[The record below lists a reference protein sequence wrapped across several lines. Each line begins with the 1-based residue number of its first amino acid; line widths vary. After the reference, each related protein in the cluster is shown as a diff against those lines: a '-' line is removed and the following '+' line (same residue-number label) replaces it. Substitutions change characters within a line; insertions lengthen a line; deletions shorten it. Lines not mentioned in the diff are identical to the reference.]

1 MVELIETL
9 AITVILFLIAR
20 ASLQPFTVQGQSME
34 PTLHNHEFILV
45 EKVTYWFHGPQRGD
59 IVVFKYP
66 DDPTQDYIK
75 RVIGLPGDH
84 VVIQNGGVYVNGAR
98 LSEKYIAAPPDYAG
112 CTYCDVVVPKGDL
125 YVLGDNRDNS
135 SDSHEWGLLPR
146 GNVIGR
152 AILAY
157 WPLPDLTILQDPNYP
172 NVPKPGAAPTSTSSG
187 KAAAS
192 APTTLITAPTTLL
205 PGRQPAREPAGV
217 NPGSGANAN
226 NP

>member
-45 EKVTYWFHGPQRGD
+45 EKVSYWFESPQRGD

-84 VVIQNGGVYVNGAR
+84 VVIQNGGVYVNGTR
-98 LSEKYIAAPPDYAG
+98 LTEKYIAAPPDYAG

-125 YVLGDNRDNS
+125 FVLGDNRDNS

-152 AILAY
+152 AVLAY
-157 WPLPDLTILQDPNYP
+157 WPLPDLTLLRDPSYA
-172 NVPKPGAAPTSTSSG
+172 NVPKPGTVTSSGHAVAAPTAPVTTVG
-187 KAAAS
+187 KPPS
-192 APTTLITAPTTLL
+192 APPVQGQTVI
-205 PGRQPAREPAGV
+205 
-217 NPGSGANAN
+217 SGADTS